1 MSRLRKIEKG
11 NDGNV
16 PLNVFFF
23 SFFFFHIFLLIPNY
37 NNNNKKKKKKK
48 KTTCKTA
55 SFSGFNGNGN
65 SRGNRAL
72 N

>member
-23 SFFFFHIFLLIPNY
+23 SFLFFPDFSFNSKF
-37 NNNNKKKKKKK
+37 KKKKHTHTHTHVKR
-48 KTTCKTA
+48 CL
-55 SFSGFNGNGN
+55 FSGFTGSSN
-65 SRGNRAL
+65 
-72 N
+72 

>member
-23 SFFFFHIFLLIPNY
+23 SFLFFPDFSFNSKL
-37 NNNNKKKKKKK
+37 KKKKKKK
-48 KTTCKTA
+48 KDTHTHVKRCR
-55 SFSGFNGNGN
+55 FSGFIGSSN
-65 SRGNRAL
+65 
-72 N
+72 

>member
-23 SFFFFHIFLLIPNY
+23 SFLFFPDFSFNSKL
-37 NNNNKKKKKKK
+37 KK
-48 KTTCKTA
+48 KTHTHM
-55 SFSGFNGNGN
+55 
-65 SRGNRAL
+65 
-72 N
+72 